1 MRTWRAGLMAWGV
14 MALTLGVLT
23 PRGLAQE
30 QTKDETLES
39 LSEAGG
45 EADSSNQ
52 PIAIEMAQGVE
63 LLNGQISQQQ
73 ELLKTAQTDR
83 ERQLIQNHIRMLHKE
98 RRSLESLL
106 QKLVGPHVDLL
117 EQTREQKQEQEYER
131 TQKQLERSERFP
143 SK

>member
-1 MRTWRAGLMAWGV
+1 MRTWRAGLMVWVV

-45 EADSSNQ
+45 EASSSDQ

-63 LLNGQISQQQ
+63 LLNGQLSQQQ

-83 ERQLIQNHIRMLHKE
+83 ERQLIQNHIRMLQKE

-106 QKLVGPHVDLL
+106 HKLVGPDVDVL
-117 EQTREQKQEQEYER
+117 EQTREQKQEREYER